1 MRSLPTMQK
10 SVLAV
15 LLLLLCLPAC
25 IIVVEDDYDYDYFHH
40 HRWRLDVIVSH
51 GRTYTADEPYTVN
64 FQAAGDLYGRAD
76 CNDYD
81 GTYET
86 PREGSL
92 VIREIYSEGSACGR
106 QSLEDRYFEVLSSA
120 VTYRVRD
127 DELIV
132 TARNGDNLYF
142 FKD

>member
-1 MRSLPTMQK
+1 MRLLPTMQK
-10 SVLAV
+10 SVLAA

-25 IIVVEDDYDYDYFHH
+25 ILVVEEEDDYFHR
-40 HRWRLDVIVSH
+40 HRWRLDVIVYY
-51 GRTYTADEPYTVN
+51 GRTYTADAPYTIN
-64 FQAAGDLYGRAD
+64 FEATGDLYGRAD

-81 GTYET
+81 GSYTT

-92 VIREIYSEGSACGR
+92 SIREIYSEGNACGR
-106 QSLEDRYFEVLSSA
+106 QAFEDRYFEVLSGA
-120 VTYRVRD
+120 VTYRVRG
-127 DELIV
+127 EEMIV

>member
-1 MRSLPTMQK
+1 MRLLPTLQK
-10 SVLAV
+10 SVPAA
-15 LLLLLCLPAC
+15 LLLLLFLPAC
-25 IIVVEDDYDYDYFHH
+25 ILVVEEQDDYFHR
-40 HRWRLDVIVSH
+40 HRWRLDVIVYY
-51 GRTYTADEPYTVN
+51 GRSYEATEPYTVN
-64 FQAAGDLYGRAD
+64 FEAAGDLYGRAD

-81 GTYET
+81 GAYAT

-106 QSLEDRYFEVLSSA
+106 QSLEDLYFEVLSSA
-120 VTYRVRD
+120 VTYRVRG